1 MQKRIQKETG
11 NNCLKRIIVAFLA
24 VIMMTTMLHPQMVQ
38 AATGTENGIFI
49 KSKNNEAPV
58 FEAGKKKNWNFVI
71 TNNSGNV
78 LNNVTITPDLGDKNE
93 DWPFKTEKQSYQK
106 SLGTLEK
113 GQQQEVS
120 FEFIQR
126 DDVPTTRYKLKFTI
140 SADGQEETA
149 KWFYMNTTA
158 KPVQKDTQDNKDNKD
173 TDEGKDTGKGN
184 GNGAGSGSDT
194 SYQTPDAGG
203 YSNGEAAYSGESGGS
218 TDGGEASGN
227 GSVPRVIVT
236 GFTTDP
242 AEVRAGSNFK
252 LTIHLKNT
260 SRMKVSNMLFDLSA
274 PTEGSDEQTT
284 SPAFLPS
291 SGASSI
297 YLDSIA
303 PKGTADISIELNA
316 KSDLLQKPYNMELSM
331 KYEDPNATQ
340 VEGSSSISIPV
351 KQDAR
356 FEISNFEISPQSVA
370 VGEEA
375 NVMCSL
381 YNLGRIKLYNVKAT
395 FEGKNIKKSE
405 VFIGNIESGATGSID
420 AMLEGK
426 KISDGSA
433 KVTMTLSYEDESGN
447 ISETTKDF
455 ELEVTEAV
463 DDSDMHMNTDGDIEA
478 GSGGFPVVP
487 VVVVIAIIAGA
498 VAAVVFVKKK
508 KKKQMLNEEEEL
520 LDELD
525 RSSEDEREQP

>member
-38 AATGTENGIFI
+38 AATGITIESKDNKVLTYKAGEKKTWTFTVTNHSG
-49 KSKNNEAPV
+49 KS
-58 FEAGKKKNWNFVI
+58 I
-71 TNNSGNV
+71 
-78 LNNVTITPDLGDKNE
+78 NNVTVTPDLGDDN
-93 DWPFKTEKQSYQK
+93 DVWPFKTEMQSYQQNI
-106 SLGTLEK
+106 GTLESGESK
-113 GQQQEVS
+113 SKEVK
-120 FEFIQR
+120 FDFTQR
-126 DDVPTTRYKLKFTI
+126 EDVQTSRYTLKFKVT
-140 SADGQEETA
+140 ADGQEEA
-149 KWFYMNTTA
+149 EKQFYVNTTA

-173 TDEGKDTGKGN
+173 TDDGKDTGK

-203 YSNGEAAYSGESGGS
+203 YSNGEAAYSGGSGGS

-303 PKGTADISIELNA
+303 PNGTADISIELNA
-316 KSDLLQKPYNMELSM
+316 KSDLLQKPYSMELSM
-331 KYEDPNATQ
+331 KYEDLNATQ

-356 FEISNFEISPQSVA
+356 FEISDFEISPQSVA

-426 KISDGSA
+426 KISDGPA

-447 ISETTKDF
+447 ISTTTKDLN
-455 ELEVTEAV
+455 LEVTEKV
-463 DDSDMHMNTDGDIEA
+463 DDDEAAASDMPEETQK
-478 GSGGFPVVP
+478 SFPVIP
-487 VVVVIAIIAGA
+487 VVIAAVVIAV
-498 VAAVVFVKKK
+498 VAAVVILKKR
-508 KKKQMLNEEEEL
+508 KKKQLAEIEEEEL
-520 LDELD
+520 LDELE
-525 RSSEDEREQP
+525 RSSEDEHQ

>member
-49 KSKNNEAPV
+49 ESKNNEAPV

-106 SLGTLEK
+106 SLGTLKE
-113 GQQQEVS
+113 GQPQEVS

-126 DDVPTTRYKLKFTI
+126 DDVPTKRYKLKFTI

-184 GNGAGSGSDT
+184 GAGSGSDT

-203 YSNGEAAYSGESGGS
+203 YSNGEVAYSGGS

-260 SRMKVSNMLFDLSA
+260 SKMKVSNMLFDLSA

-284 SPAFLPS
+284 SPALS
-291 SGASSI
+291 RISI
-297 YLDSIA
+297 SFQALR
-303 PKGTADISIELNA
+303 GTAI
-316 KSDLLQKPYNMELSM
+316 
-331 KYEDPNATQ
+331 
-340 VEGSSSISIPV
+340 
-351 KQDAR
+351 
-356 FEISNFEISPQSVA
+356 
-370 VGEEA
+370 
-375 NVMCSL
+375 
-381 YNLGRIKLYNVKAT
+381 
-395 FEGKNIKKSE
+395 
-405 VFIGNIESGATGSID
+405 FIWTALPR
-420 AMLEGK
+420 M
-426 KISDGSA
+426 
-433 KVTMTLSYEDESGN
+433 
-447 ISETTKDF
+447 
-455 ELEVTEAV
+455 
-463 DDSDMHMNTDGDIEA
+463 
-478 GSGGFPVVP
+478 
-487 VVVVIAIIAGA
+487 
-498 VAAVVFVKKK
+498 
-508 KKKQMLNEEEEL
+508 
-520 LDELD
+520 
-525 RSSEDEREQP
+525 EQPISVSN

>member
-203 YSNGEAAYSGESGGS
+203 YSNGEAAYSGGSGGS

-260 SRMKVSNMLFDLSA
+260 SKMKVSNMLFDLSA

-303 PKGTADISIELNA
+303 PNGTADISIELNA
-316 KSDLLQKPYNMELSM
+316 KSDLLQKPYSMELSM
-331 KYEDPNATQ
+331 KYEGPNATQ

-356 FEISNFEISPQSVA
+356 FEISDFEISPQSVA

-395 FEGKNIKKSE
+395 FEGK
-405 VFIGNIESGATGSID
+405 
-420 AMLEGK
+420 
-426 KISDGSA
+426 KISDGPA

-447 ISETTKDF
+447 ISTTTKDLN
-455 ELEVTEAV
+455 LEVTEKV
-463 DDSDMHMNTDGDIEA
+463 DDDEAAASDMPEETQK
-478 GSGGFPVVP
+478 SFPVIP
-487 VVVVIAIIAGA
+487 VVIAAVVIAV
-498 VAAVVFVKKK
+498 VAAVVILKKR
-508 KKKQMLNEEEEL
+508 KKKQLAEIEEDEL
-520 LDELD
+520 LDELE
-525 RSSEDEREQP
+525 RSSEDEHQ

>member
-49 KSKNNEAPV
+49 ESKNNEVPV

-106 SLGTLEK
+106 SLGTLKE
-113 GQQQEVS
+113 GQPQEVS

-126 DDVPTTRYKLKFTI
+126 DDVPTKRYKLKFTI

-173 TDEGKDTGKGN
+173 TDDGKDTGK

-203 YSNGEAAYSGESGGS
+203 YSNGEVAYSGGAGGS

-260 SRMKVSNMLFDLSA
+260 SKMKVSNMLFDLSA

-303 PKGTADISIELNA
+303 PNGTADISIELNA

-356 FEISNFEISPQSVA
+356 FEISDFEISPQSVA

-395 FEGKNIKKSE
+395 FEGK
-405 VFIGNIESGATGSID
+405 
-420 AMLEGK
+420 
-426 KISDGSA
+426 KISDGPA

-447 ISETTKDF
+447 ISTTTKDLN
-455 ELEVTEAV
+455 LEVTEKV
-463 DDSDMHMNTDGDIEA
+463 DDDEAAASDMPEETQK
-478 GSGGFPVVP
+478 SFPVIP
-487 VVVVIAIIAGA
+487 VVIAAVVIAV
-498 VAAVVFVKKK
+498 VAAVVILKKR
-508 KKKQMLNEEEEL
+508 KKKQLAEIEEEEL
-520 LDELD
+520 LDELE
-525 RSSEDEREQP
+525 RSSEDEHQ

>member
-49 KSKNNEAPV
+49 ESKNNEAPV

-106 SLGTLEK
+106 SLGTLKE
-113 GQQQEVS
+113 GQPQEVS

-126 DDVPTTRYKLKFTI
+126 DDVPTKRYKLKFTI

-173 TDEGKDTGKGN
+173 TDDGKDTGK

-203 YSNGEAAYSGESGGS
+203 YSNGEVAYSGGAGGS

-260 SRMKVSNMLFDLSA
+260 SKMKSAICCSIFQHRQKAAMNRRHHRHSFHHPVQAPFIWTALPRMEQPISVSN
-274 PTEGSDEQTT
+274 
-284 SPAFLPS
+284 
-291 SGASSI
+291 
-297 YLDSIA
+297 
-303 PKGTADISIELNA
+303 
-316 KSDLLQKPYNMELSM
+316 
-331 KYEDPNATQ
+331 
-340 VEGSSSISIPV
+340 
-351 KQDAR
+351 
-356 FEISNFEISPQSVA
+356 
-370 VGEEA
+370 
-375 NVMCSL
+375 
-381 YNLGRIKLYNVKAT
+381 
-395 FEGKNIKKSE
+395 
-405 VFIGNIESGATGSID
+405 
-420 AMLEGK
+420 
-426 KISDGSA
+426 
-433 KVTMTLSYEDESGN
+433 
-447 ISETTKDF
+447 
-455 ELEVTEAV
+455 
-463 DDSDMHMNTDGDIEA
+463 
-478 GSGGFPVVP
+478 
-487 VVVVIAIIAGA
+487 
-498 VAAVVFVKKK
+498 
-508 KKKQMLNEEEEL
+508 
-520 LDELD
+520 
-525 RSSEDEREQP
+525 